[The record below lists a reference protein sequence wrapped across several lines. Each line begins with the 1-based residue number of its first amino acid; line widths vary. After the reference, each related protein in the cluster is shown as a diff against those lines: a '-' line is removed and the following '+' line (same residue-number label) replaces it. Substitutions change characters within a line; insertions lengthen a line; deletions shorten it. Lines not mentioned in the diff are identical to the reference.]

1 MCMGE
6 DVSRRAWPAL
16 GFVLAAALSGCGGSG
31 ATRAPRVSG
40 VGGYQ
45 GSAGMS
51 CVPYARARTGIELRG
66 DAWEWWDAAAGR
78 YQRGR
83 RPAPGTVLVF
93 GRTRRLPQGHVSVVR
108 RVVAAREIRVDH
120 ANWAEAGGQGRGRVS
135 EDQPVLDV
143 SPGNDWSA
151 LRVWFP
157 PIQDYGNTVFAAHG
171 FIAPQLLVTQR

>member
-1 MCMGE
+1 MTECLT
-6 DVSRRAWPAL
+6 RRALPPLGLFMAAL
-16 GFVLAAALSGCGGSG
+16 LSGCGGGG
-31 ATRAPRVSG
+31 ATRAPRLAG
-40 VGGYQ
+40 IGGYQ
-45 GSAGMS
+45 GGAAMS
-51 CVPYARARTGIELRG
+51 CVPFARARTGIELRG

-83 RPAPGTVLVF
+83 TPAAGHVLVF

-108 RVVAAREIRVDH
+108 RVTGPREIRVDH

-143 SPGNDWSA
+143 SGANDWSA

-171 FIAPQLLVTQR
+171 FISPRLVMAER